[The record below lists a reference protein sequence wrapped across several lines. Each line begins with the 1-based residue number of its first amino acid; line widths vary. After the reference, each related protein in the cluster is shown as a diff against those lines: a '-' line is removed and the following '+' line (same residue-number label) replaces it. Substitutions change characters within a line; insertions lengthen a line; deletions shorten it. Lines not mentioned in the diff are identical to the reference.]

1 MKKRFFKLFAF
12 AFVCMLVASMAIP
25 ASAVQIDENG
35 RMFGI
40 KVGRI
45 KEMQTTINSSGKKFV
60 DYELPSNATVYVTGT
75 LKHSIESGENIRA
88 GACYWNG
95 SKYVAGPVAD
105 TEHDVPLS
113 GAQMAVADLVDGKTY
128 YGYVKNVCNS
138 GGYVYSAN
146 SNVESVHLWCYGA
159 CPYEATTNVLLHL
172 SVQMCLDPY

>member
-113 GAQMAVADLVDGKTY
+113 GAQMAVAALVDGKTY

-146 SNVESVHLWCYGA
+146 SNVESVHLWCY
-159 CPYEATTNVLLHL
+159 
-172 SVQMCLDPY
+172 